1 MRHCSSSRVL
11 LLALDSISAVCG
23 DTLTIKDGATEEV
36 NFYADHIDS
45 YMSIGMMTAHGAIN
59 GFRIAWRRSAPLV
72 APAITPELKKCWE
85 VSEINYSPPPQ
96 SYCGGGF

>member
-1 MRHCSSSRVL
+1 MQFAAAHLPSKAGVQLQWEHIR
-11 LLALDSISAVCG
+11 AANN
-23 DTLTIKDGATEEV
+23 GATEEV

-59 GFRIAWRRSAPLV
+59 GFRIAWRRSALLV
-72 APAITPELKKCWE
+72 APTITPELKNAGK